1 MKHLLTL
8 LLVILISNAL
18 PTYVSA
24 QATSDSTPE
33 KIESKSK
40 SSSRKGRTTGP
51 ISLDAL
57 IIEEKLQI
65 PVFLTLERHKPEFQ
79 NLKMTKHFLELI
91 IKSVEKNPF

>member
-1 MKHLLTL
+1 MKNLLPIITM
-8 LLVILISNAL
+8 ILITGLSPAL
-18 PTYVSA
+18 VQA
-24 QATSDSTPE
+24 QETDNSSKE
-33 KIESKSK
+33 KTETKSK
-40 SSSRKGRTTGP
+40 ASTRKRPVTGP